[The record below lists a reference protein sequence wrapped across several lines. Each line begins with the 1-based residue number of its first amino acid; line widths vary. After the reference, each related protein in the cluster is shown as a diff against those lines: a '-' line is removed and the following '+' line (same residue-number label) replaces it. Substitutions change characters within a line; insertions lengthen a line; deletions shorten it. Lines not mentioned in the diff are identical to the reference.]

1 MSEFVFHPQEE
12 AFPFGETVQALKE
25 RAADFAGHLVARL
38 GLNDSGDAV
47 VDVSY
52 DIAATNVDAEE
63 AHIVYAEEEKKEEK
77 PPQRPERRP
86 RDPPPTGHN
95 PETCRMVVCTA
106 CNRLG
111 HPK

>member
-1 MSEFVFHPQEE
+1 MSELVFHPQEE
-12 AFPFGETVQALKE
+12 AFPFGETIQALRE
-25 RAADFAGHLVARL
+25 QAADFAGRLVARL
-38 GLNDSGDAV
+38 GLNDSGYAGIGG
-47 VDVSY
+47 SY
-52 DIAATNVDAEE
+52 ITVASVDAEK
-63 AHIVYAEEEKKEEK
+63 AHIVYAEEEKKEDK
-77 PPQRPERRP
+77 PGQRPERRP